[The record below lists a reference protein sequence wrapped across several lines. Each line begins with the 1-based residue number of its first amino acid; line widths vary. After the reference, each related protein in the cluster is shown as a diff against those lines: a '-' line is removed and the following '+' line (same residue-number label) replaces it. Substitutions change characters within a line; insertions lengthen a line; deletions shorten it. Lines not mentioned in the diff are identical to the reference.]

1 MWDLDTL
8 DFLNEQAVRRAQ
20 TLRNEKLIHS
30 LHTAAATKTVDPEA
44 VPLTALADRLTLGPP
59 SIGALLDLLEQSEY
73 LQAFVELV
81 REYLPENE
89 KEIMLGVHDER
100 VYRFVQL
107 FSARYFELDYD
118 MIDGGDDPMA
128 ELTWVIPVWPQ
139 GLGWEEYHEFDNMP
153 DPMKLMLS
161 LMENPW
167 VDFGGDEKDARIALI
182 EEAANLVGK
191 EIAGKIPAE
200 GWNPGELH
208 RRLDGTKYEPV
219 AAFADA
225 VWHDTGL
232 ALLDN
237 DRECE
242 LPRWD
247 RETVDALIEQA
258 SKLRK
263 FWEDLNH
270 FEDWLLDSP
279 QANFAELLDFL
290 LGKETFRVPK
300 EQLPLPLVNPL
311 EQQEPKTLMEI
322 FSEEDTNVRFRRATR
337 ADLEDLTRF

>member
-8 DFLNEQAVRRAQ
+8 AILNEQAVIRERQ
-20 TLRNEKLIHS
+20 LRNEKLVHALHS
-30 LHTAAATKTVDPEA
+30 QSYIGSVDEKA
-44 VPLTALADRLTLGPP
+44 MPLTVLADRLTLGPP
-59 SIGALLDLLEQSEY
+59 SIGALLDLFEQSEY

-89 KEIMLGVHDER
+89 KEIMLGDHDDR
-100 VYRFVQL
+100 AYRFCQL
-107 FSARYFELDYD
+107 FGARYFELDTD
-118 MIDGGDDPMA
+118 MIDSGDDPMA
-128 ELTWVIPVWPQ
+128 ELVCIIPVWPQ
-139 GLGWEEYHEFDNMP
+139 GLGWEDYHEFDNMP
-153 DPMKLMLS
+153 EPMKLMLS
-161 LMENPW
+161 LIENPW

-182 EEAANLVGK
+182 EEVAGLVGK
-191 EIAGKIPAE
+191 EIAEHIPKE

-242 LPRWD
+242 LPGWE
-247 RETVDALIEQA
+247 RETVEALTEQA
-258 SKLRK
+258 PKLRK
-263 FWEDLNH
+263 FWDDISHLD
-270 FEDWLLDSP
+270 DWLTDSP
-279 QANFAELLDFL
+279 QANFGEMLDFL
-290 LGKETFRVPK
+290 LGREPAEVPK

-311 EQQEPKTLMEI
+311 EQQEPKTLMQI
-322 FSEEDTNVRFRRATR
+322 FSEEDNNDRLRPARRS
-337 ADLEDLTRF
+337 DLEDLTRF